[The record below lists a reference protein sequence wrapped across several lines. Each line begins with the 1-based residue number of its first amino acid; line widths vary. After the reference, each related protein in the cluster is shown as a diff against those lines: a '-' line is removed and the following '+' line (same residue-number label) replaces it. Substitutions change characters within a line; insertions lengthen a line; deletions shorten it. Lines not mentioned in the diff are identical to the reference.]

1 MYFSPPKIKTRRF
14 QTLYL
19 GMSLL
24 LPTDLHILPNKSSTA
39 SLPILRIEGLT
50 LHFDGGQTKA
60 LNGVDLE
67 VCEGEFVA
75 IVGASGSGKSSLLN
89 VIGTLDIPTSGELT
103 FGAQPY
109 SRIKD
114 SSLFR
119 RENIGFVFQSFN
131 LISTLSALDNVIVPT
146 IGCAGTDSEHKAR
159 AEALLIELGLRERMA
174 HFPGKLSGGERQRV
188 AIARA
193 LINRPRMVLADEPTG
208 SLDSDNATQVL
219 DLLTGIVK
227 QQGLTLVM
235 VTHDA
240 SVSARAD
247 RIVRM
252 RDGKIESHQGTAA

>member
-1 MYFSPPKIKTRRF
+1 
-14 QTLYL
+14 
-19 GMSLL
+19 MSLS
-24 LPTDLHILPNKSSTA
+24 PANTAILKVK
-39 SLPILRIEGLT
+39 GLT

-60 LNGVDLE
+60 LNGVDLD
-67 VCEGEFVA
+67 VREGEFVA
-75 IVGASGSGKSSLLN
+75 IVGSSGSGKSSLLN
-89 VIGTLDIPTSGELT
+89 VIGTLDTPTSGEL
-103 FGAQPY
+103 FFRGQAY
-109 SRIKD
+109 SKIKD
-114 SSLFR
+114 ASLFR

-146 IGCAGTDSEHKAR
+146 IGCAGAEDEYKTR
-159 AEALLIELGLRERMA
+159 AELLLIELGLRDRLA

-208 SLDSDNATQVL
+208 SLDSDNAAQVL

-227 QQGLTLVM
+227 QQGLTLIM

-252 RDGKIESHQGTAA
+252 RDGRVEQAQELAA